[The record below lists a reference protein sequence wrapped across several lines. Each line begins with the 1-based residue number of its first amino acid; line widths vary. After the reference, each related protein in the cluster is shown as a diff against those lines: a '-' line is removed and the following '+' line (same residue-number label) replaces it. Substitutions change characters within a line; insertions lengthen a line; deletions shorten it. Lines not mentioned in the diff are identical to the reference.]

1 MKVIKGKTTPKA
13 LRLVIYGIHGSA
25 KTTLASKLRNALFL
39 DYENG
44 THGIDCDKVDPA
56 ELPRTYAKFKGL
68 LAELRNDHQGYETV
82 VIDTGD
88 ALESALDHSYSAE
101 KGIESIFS
109 VNDYGRTV
117 NDHNAQIGAILDKA
131 NDLVESGMNVV
142 WICHEQ
148 KRKIEPLE
156 GPKIPN
162 DHSELKLSKGASK
175 LLMQSVDWA
184 IFCARKTFHVDGD
197 KKSGEK
203 AHLEGGKLWTF
214 HSPSN
219 DWDAKHRAS
228 IEVADDLSMDKLQET
243 IQQIIDAATGRTGK
257 KPEVKATEKKSE
269 PKPETTP
276 APKPEEPKD
285 EKKEDSLPASLMKLI
300 AQYGVDETKLRK
312 YAAGRLNDRY
322 GMDFATLAMDE
333 WPDEALLWFCRSFD
347 KIVEKNKDKLLK

>member
-1 MKVIKGKTTPKA
+1 MKIIKGKTMPNA
-13 LRLVIYGIHGSA
+13 LRIVIYGIHGSA

-44 THGIDCDKVDPA
+44 THGIECDKVDAA
-56 ELPRTYAKFKGL
+56 ELPRTYTNLKGL
-68 LAELRNDHQGYETV
+68 FAALKRDHQGYETI

-88 ALESALDHSYSAE
+88 ALESALDQSYSKE
-101 KGIESIFS
+101 KGIESIFA

-117 NDHNAQIGAILDKA
+117 NDHNAQIASILDA
-131 NDLVESGMNVV
+131 ASNLAESGMNVV

-184 IFCARKTFHVDGD
+184 IFCARKTFHVEAD

-219 DWDAKHRAS
+219 DWDAKHRAC
-228 IEVADDLSMDKLQET
+228 IEVEDDMSMDKLQVSF
-243 IQQIIDAATGRTGK
+243 QSIIDKATSHKDETAK
-257 KPEVKATEKKSE
+257 AVEAEVKADA
-269 PKPETTP
+269 TP
-276 APKPEEPKD
+276 AKTTDAPTPIQSMVKVMNQFNVDIE
-285 EKKEDSLPASLMKLI
+285 KLI
-300 AQYGVDETKLRK
+300 K
-312 YAAGRLNDRY
+312 YAAGKLNNRY
-322 GMDFATLAMDE
+322 GIDFEKVDPTE
-333 WPDEALLWFCRSFD
+333 WPLEAILWLTRGMD
-347 KIVEKNKDKLLK
+347 KISQIINK

>member
-1 MKVIKGKTTPKA
+1 MKIIKGKTMPNA
-13 LRLVIYGIHGSA
+13 LRIVIYGIHGSA

-44 THGIDCDKVDPA
+44 THGIECDKVDAA
-56 ELPRTYAKFKGL
+56 ELPRTYTNLKGL
-68 LAELRNDHQGYETV
+68 FAALKRDHQGYETI

-88 ALESALDHSYSAE
+88 ALESALDQSYSKE
-101 KGIESIFS
+101 KGIESIFA

-117 NDHNAQIGAILDKA
+117 NDHNAQIASILDA
-131 NDLVESGMNVV
+131 ASNLAESGMNVV

-184 IFCARKTFHVDGD
+184 IFCARKTFHVEAD

-219 DWDAKHRAS
+219 DWDAKHRAC
-228 IEVADDLSMDKLQET
+228 IEVDDDMSMDKLQASF
-243 IQQIIDAATGRTGK
+243 QSIID
-257 KPEVKATEKKSE
+257 KATSHKGETAKTVEKDATPPKSTAPAE
-269 PKPETTP
+269 PTP
-276 APKPEEPKD
+276 AKSTDEPTPIQSMVKVANQFNVD
-285 EKKEDSLPASLMKLI
+285 IEKLI
-300 AQYGVDETKLRK
+300 K
-312 YAAGRLNDRY
+312 YAAGKLNNRY
-322 GMDFATLAMDE
+322 GIDFEKVDPTK
-333 WPDEALLWFCRSFD
+333 WPLEAILWLTRGMD
-347 KIVEKNKDKLLK
+347 KISQIINK

>member
-1 MKVIKGKTTPKA
+1 MRVIKGRTMPKA
-13 LRLVIYGIHGSA
+13 LRIVIYGIHGSA

-44 THGIDCDKVDPA
+44 THGIDCDKADPS
-56 ELPRTYAKFKGL
+56 ELPRDYAKFKGM
-68 LAELRNDHQGYETV
+68 LAEFRKDHQGYETLI
-82 VIDTGD
+82 IDTGD
-88 ALESALDHSYSAE
+88 ALENALDHSYSAE
-101 KGIESIFS
+101 KGIESVFS

-117 NDHNAQIGAILDKA
+117 NDHNAQIGSILDKV

-184 IFCARKTFHVDGD
+184 IFCARKTFHVEGD

-219 DWDAKHRAS
+219 DWDAKHRAC
-228 IEVADDLSMDKLQET
+228 IEVADDCSMDRLQET
-243 IQQIIDAATGRTGK
+243 FQQIVDAATGGA
-257 KPEVKATEKKSE
+257 KAEAKAE
-269 PKPETTP
+269 
-276 APKPEEPKD
+276 APKPEPREAEPK
-285 EKKEDSLPASLMKLI
+285 EGSESARNTPI
-300 AQYGVDETKLRK
+300 AALLRLVSQYGVDEVKLRR
-312 YAAGRLNDRY
+312 YMAGKMNDRY
-322 GMDFATLAMDE
+322 GLDFVTLAMDE
-333 WPDEALLWFCRSFD
+333 WPDEAVLWLCRLFD
-347 KIVEKNKDKLLK
+347 KIVEKYDIKK

>member
-1 MKVIKGKTTPKA
+1 MKIIKGKTMPNA
-13 LRLVIYGIHGSA
+13 LRIVIYGIHGSA

-44 THGIDCDKVDPA
+44 THGIECDKVDAA
-56 ELPRTYAKFKGL
+56 ELPRTYTNLKGL
-68 LAELRNDHQGYETV
+68 FAALKRDHQGYETI

-88 ALESALDHSYSAE
+88 ALESALDQSYSKE
-101 KGIESIFS
+101 KGIESIFA

-117 NDHNAQIGAILDKA
+117 NDHNAQIASILDA
-131 NDLVESGMNVV
+131 ASNLAESGMNVV

-184 IFCARKTFHVDGD
+184 IFCARKTFHVEAD

-219 DWDAKHRAS
+219 DWDAKHRAC
-228 IEVADDLSMDKLQET
+228 IEVEDDMSMDKLQASF
-243 IQQIIDAATGRTGK
+243 QSIIDKATSHTGETAK
-257 KPEVKATEKKSE
+257 AVEAEVKADA
-269 PKPETTP
+269 TP
-276 APKPEEPKD
+276 AKTTDEPTPIQSMVKVMNQFNVD
-285 EKKEDSLPASLMKLI
+285 IEKLI
-300 AQYGVDETKLRK
+300 K
-312 YAAGRLNDRY
+312 YAAGKLNNRY
-322 GMDFATLAMDE
+322 GIDFEKVDPTE
-333 WPDEALLWFCRSFD
+333 WPLEAILWLTRGMD
-347 KIVEKNKDKLLK
+347 KISQIINK

>member
-13 LRLVIYGIHGSA
+13 LRIVIYGIHGSA

-44 THGIDCDKVDPA
+44 THGIDCDKADPN
-56 ELPRTYAKFKGL
+56 ELPRDYAKFKGM
-68 LAELRNDHQGYETV
+68 LAEFRKDHQGYETLI
-82 VIDTGD
+82 IDTGD
-88 ALESALDHSYSAE
+88 ALENALDHSYSAE
-101 KGIESIFS
+101 KGIESVFS

-117 NDHNAQIGAILDKA
+117 NDHNAQIGSILDKV

-219 DWDAKHRAS
+219 DWDAKHRAC
-228 IEVADDLSMDKLQET
+228 IDVADDLSMDKLQET
-243 IQQIIDAATGRTGK
+243 IQQIVDVATGRNGVK
-257 KPEVKATEKKSE
+257 SESKATAKK
-269 PKPETTP
+269 P
-276 APKPEEPKD
+276 APKPEAKPTPKAEEPKE
-285 EKKEDSLPASLMKLI
+285 EKKDSLPASLMKLI

-312 YAAGRLNDRY
+312 YAATRLNDRY
-322 GMDFATLAMDE
+322 GMDFATIAMDE

-347 KIVEKNKDKLLK
+347 KIVEKNKDKLMK

>member
-1 MKVIKGKTTPKA
+1 MRVIKGKTMPKA
-13 LRLVIYGIHGSA
+13 LRIVIYGIHGSA
-25 KTTLASKLRNALFL
+25 KTTLASRLRNALFL

-56 ELPRTYAKFKGL
+56 DLPRDYAKFKGL
-68 LAELRNDHQGYETV
+68 LAEFRKDHQGYETL

-88 ALESALDHSYSAE
+88 AFENALDHSYSAE

-117 NDHNAQIGAILDKA
+117 SEHNAQFGAILDKV
-131 NDLVESGMNVV
+131 NDLVASGMNVV

-184 IFCARKTFHVDGD
+184 IFCARKTFHVEGD

-219 DWDAKHRAS
+219 DWDAKHRACIS
-228 IEVADDLSMDKLQET
+228 VADDCSMDKLQET
-243 IQQIIDAATGRTGK
+243 IQSIVDAATSGAK
-257 KPEVKATEKKSE
+257 AEVKAEAPKPEPKKAEPKEE
-269 PKPETTP
+269 PKPEPNTP
-276 APKPEEPKD
+276 LAG
-285 EKKEDSLPASLMKLI
+285 LQKLI
-300 AQYGVDETKLRK
+300 SQYGVDEAKLRK
-312 YAAGRLNDRY
+312 YMAGKMNDRY
-322 GMDFATLAMDE
+322 GLDFVTLAMDE
-333 WPDEALLWFCRSFD
+333 WPDEAVLWLCRLFD
-347 KIVEKNKDKLLK
+347 KIVEKYDLKK